1 MTWKDPLTLDERIK
15 LDLNTLYDNGL
26 IELIEKFK
34 KCRIEAADE
43 LSKKLF
49 GKKGELS
56 AHGLPG
62 YFTGDRNA
70 KTVMVMLNPGQDV
83 VGKDNPVTT
92 IETLSK
98 LGITT
103 NSVEEFIESYRK
115 GNTAFGKH
123 DRSNREEKDIYPD
136 SFDLK
141 QAAFFKEWPSDPKNP
156 NFCGIRIHKDFPN
169 CINWDKKNSDENK
182 LQRKQEIELD
192 VVEEVLM
199 KKLQLELVPYASRDF
214 KQIPQKNLENLFPF
228 VETLFDEIFSNVSE
242 NDSRY
247 VIFCAD
253 VFDKLFKKFVKK
265 HPGRVEYEKDN
276 PQKSSYEIFKQEEGK
291 TPKPANCTP
300 IRIYQYDNKKGYS
313 LKAIIAHTFPIQSLS
328 TAYNRMVEY
337 GKFCW
342 EKYSESQL

>member
-1 MTWKDPLTLDERIK
+1 MTLLDKRIK
-15 LDLNTLYDNGL
+15 KDLEALYNNGL
-26 IELIEKFK
+26 KDLIVKFNQCK
-34 KCRIEAADE
+34 IQEADE

-83 VGKDNPVTT
+83 AGKDNIVTT
-92 IETLSK
+92 IETLLK
-98 LGITT
+98 LGINT
-103 NSVEEFIESYRK
+103 NSENDFVDSYME
-115 GNTAFGKH
+115 GNTEFGTYDKT
-123 DRSNREEKDIYPD
+123 DRVKKGIFPD
-136 SFDLK
+136 NFDLK
-141 QAAFFKEWPSDPKNP
+141 QAAFFKEWPSDKNNP
-156 NFCGIRIHKDFPN
+156 NFCGIRIHEDFPN
-169 CINWDKKNSDENK
+169 CINWDNKNPDGNK

-192 VVEEVLM
+192 VAEEVLM

-253 VFDKLFKKFVKK
+253 VFDKLFKRFAKK
-265 HPGRVEYEKDN
+265 HPGRVEYDS
-276 PQKSSYEIFKQEEGK
+276 QKSSNKIFKQEEGK

-342 EKYSESQL
+342 EKYSESPI

>member
-1 MTWKDPLTLDERIK
+1 MTLNERIEK
-15 LDLNTLYDNGL
+15 DLTELYTKGL
-26 IELIEKFK
+26 KELIDKFNKCKIEEAEKLS
-34 KCRIEAADE
+34 EA
-43 LSKKLF
+43 LF
-49 GKKGELS
+49 DKPSELS

-62 YFTGDRNA
+62 YYTGDRSA
-70 KTVMVMLNPGQDV
+70 RTVMVMLNPGQDV
-83 VGKDNPVTT
+83 AGKDNIVTT
-92 IETLSK
+92 IETLLK
-98 LGITT
+98 LEINTD
-103 NSVEEFIESYRK
+103 SVEDFIESYRK
-115 GNTAFGKH
+115 GNSKFGNLDKT
-123 DRSNREEKDIYPD
+123 NRIKKGIYPD

-141 QAAFFKEWPSDPKNP
+141 QAAFLKEWPSDPQEP
-156 NFCGIRIHKDFPN
+156 EFCGIQIPNDFPD
-169 CINWDKKNSDENK
+169 CINWDKENSDENR
-182 LQRKQEIELD
+182 LQCKQEIELD

-276 PQKSSYEIFKQEEGK
+276 PQKSSYKIFKQEEGK

-342 EKYSESQL
+342 ETYRDSEI